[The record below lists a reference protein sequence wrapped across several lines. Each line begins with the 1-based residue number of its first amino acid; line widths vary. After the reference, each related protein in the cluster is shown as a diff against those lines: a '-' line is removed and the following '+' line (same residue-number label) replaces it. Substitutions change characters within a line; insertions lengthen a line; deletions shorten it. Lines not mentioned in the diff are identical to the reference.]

1 MRVCVTK
8 SSIWQLKSQTFSQ
21 DLLETKAERED
32 IGLPFMEWPAPND

>member
-8 SSIWQLKSQTFSQ
+8 SSIWQLKSQTFSV
-21 DLLETKAERED
+21 LETKAERED